1 MSKPKF
7 PITVKRGNVRVKIYR
22 SKSRG
27 CWSYTVAY
35 YDGQGRKRTVFADL
49 VKARTEAELVATRIC
64 AGELDVLELRSD
76 DRLSY
81 SRAIKLL
88 APTSTPLEV
97 AVMQFVEA
105 ANILRGASLV
115 EAAKF
120 YHKHHRQ
127 VVRVRSV
134 AQVVVELL
142 EARQSEGCTQAHL
155 AGLRTHLERFAG
167 AFNSPIGMVLGPEIQ
182 EYLQGLKTMPP
193 KGRKP
198 KEFVARALSS
208 KSKNNVRK
216 SVQNLFH
223 FARSSGYLPKGP
235 TEVDEVRG
243 FKMPTGV
250 IEIFTPGEVSKL
262 LLHAKVLLPFIAI
275 GAFAGLRHAE
285 ILRLD
290 WREVD
295 LEDGHIEVKAKKS
308 KTGNRRLV
316 PLPDNLK
323 AWLQPH
329 HRGEGKVIR
338 HADVNH
344 LIRGV
349 ANRSGVPWKHNGLR
363 HSFISYRVAEVQNVA
378 QVALEA
384 GNSPQIIFAN
394 YRELVKP
401 KEATAWFDV
410 CPDTPENVVTMRQ
423 TA

>member
-1 MSKPKF
+1 
-7 PITVKRGNVRVKIYR
+7 
-22 SKSRG
+22 
-27 CWSYTVAY
+27 
-35 YDGQGRKRTVFADL
+35 
-49 VKARTEAELVATRIC
+49 
-64 AGELDVLELRSD
+64 
-76 DRLSY
+76 
-81 SRAIKLL
+81 
-88 APTSTPLEV
+88 
-97 AVMQFVEA
+97 MQFVEA

-120 YHKHHRQ
+120 YHRHHRQ

-142 EARQSEGCTQAHL
+142 EARQSEGCSEVHVRC
-155 AGLRTHLERFAG
+155 LRTHLERFAS
-167 AFNSPIGMVLGPEIQ
+167 AFSSPIGMVLGPEMQ
-182 EYLQGLKTMPP
+182 AYLQGLKTVPP
-193 KGRKP
+193 KGREP
-198 KEFVARALSS
+198 KGFVSRPLSA
-208 KSKNNVRK
+208 KSKTNVRK
-216 SVQNLFH
+216 SIQNLFR
-223 FARSSGYLPKGP
+223 FARRCGYLPKGP
-235 TEVDEVRG
+235 TEADELRG
-243 FKMPTGV
+243 FKIPMGA

-262 LLHAKVLLPFIAI
+262 LQHAKVLLPFIAI

-329 HRGEGKVIR
+329 HRGEGKVIPY
-338 HADVNH
+338 ASVNN
-344 LIRGV
+344 LIMG
-349 ANRSGVPWKHNGLR
+349 AAKRSGVPWKHNGLR